1 MFPTSRIL
9 IPLLLAAFCT
19 SCGSLEPGP
28 PGSGGSGVEPPIDL
42 PPPMGDMLPIKVT
55 TTDRFATHGQC
66 AQCHFGGSETTLLH
80 DAQGNDISPVY
91 AWRSSMMAF
100 AARDPYYLAVV
111 GQELVEHPNDKDFIE
126 STCTR
131 CHAPAGSVEYENSA
145 EHLTIDALVN
155 DDTPEA
161 NLGRDG
167 VTCTLCHQI
176 ADMNLGKTQS
186 FSGGFSIGYERKIYG
201 PHLTPKVDPMQ
212 LIVNYTPMSAA
223 HITTSEVCATCH
235 TVVIPIMQN
244 GQKQGDFLEQSPYLE
259 WLNSTYAPGV
269 ACATCHLPTKDE
281 NMVDYSSPLA
291 KWPDGLG
298 ARTPFGKH
306 RFSGGNA
313 YMLTMLA
320 DNIGFT
326 GSTVPAAEL
335 IESAQAAKEHLAD
348 AAGLSILSSKLENDT
363 LSVTLFVE
371 NHTGHKLPT
380 AYPGRRV
387 WIHFRAEDATGH
399 ALFESG
405 AVDGTGAIVDGQG
418 KSLDSDAI
426 IPHRDVIESEDQVQ
440 VYEAVAK
447 NAAGK
452 PTHTPL
458 DSVGY
463 AKDNRLLPVGWS
475 NSHTWIDWIAPVGI
489 GGDASFGPGLDLVE
503 YRVPKGSSVK
513 RIAARMLYQTV
524 RPAELDALE
533 KVPHPAAVRFSQM
546 AVKLPPTPTVIA
558 HVAKD
563 L

>member
-1 MFPTSRIL
+1 MFFTPCRITPV
-9 IPLLLAAFCT
+9 ILAMFCA
-19 SCGSLEPGP
+19 SCGPTGPGTA
-28 PGSGGSGVEPPIDL
+28 GSGGSSIEPPVDL
-42 PPPMGDMLPIKVT
+42 PPPMGDMAPINVT

-66 AQCHFGGSETTLLH
+66 GQCHFGGPDTPLLH

-111 GQELVEHPNDKDFIE
+111 GQELVKHPNDKDFIE
-126 STCTR
+126 ATCTR
-131 CHAPAGSVEYENSA
+131 CHAPAGSVEYENSGN
-145 EHLTIDALVN
+145 HLTLDALAN

-186 FSGGFSIGYERKIYG
+186 FTGGFTIGYERKIFG

-212 LIVNYTPMSAA
+212 LIVNYTPTSVS
-223 HITTSEVCATCH
+223 HITKSEVCATCH

-269 ACATCHLPTKDE
+269 PCGTCHLPTKDA
-281 NMVDYSSPLA
+281 NKVDYSSPLA
-291 KWPDGLG
+291 KWPDGLPP
-298 ARTPFGKH
+298 RTPFGKH

-320 DNIGFT
+320 NNIGFT
-326 GSTVPAAEL
+326 GSTVPASEL
-335 IESAQAAKEHLAD
+335 TEAAQAAKDHLAEG
-348 AAGLSILSSKLENDT
+348 AALSILSSTMEGDT
-363 LSVTLFVE
+363 LSATISVE

-387 WIHFRAEDATGH
+387 WVHFRAEDAAGN

-405 AVDGTGAIVDGQG
+405 AVDGTGAIVDGKG
-418 KSLDSDAI
+418 KSIDSDAVF
-426 IPHRDVIESEDQVQ
+426 PHRDVIQSENEVQ

-475 NSHTWIDWIAPVGI
+475 SSDPWIDWIAPVGI
-489 GGDASFGPGLDLVE
+489 GNDLSFGAGLDLVE
-503 YRVPKGSSVK
+503 YRVPQGASVK
-513 RIAARMLYQTV
+513 RIVVRLLYQTV
-524 RPAELDALE
+524 RPVELDILE
-533 KVPHPAAVRFSQM
+533 KVPHAAAVRFSQM
-546 AVKLPPTPTVIA
+546 TGKQPPTPTVM
-558 HVAKD
+558 VEVSKD